1 MIVYKGGMPRPRKT
15 AYNAPITMQL
25 PVVSAPS
32 PDAPELSPTDRAEI
46 QRVLDLA
53 LGIGAVQLACGVGA
67 VDVTSSMRGVLE
79 AYGVRR
85 TQIDVTYDRITVSY
99 RAWVGA
105 DPLTAMHRVQ
115 SRSLDYSRL
124 QAVDRLVQRITAGQI
139 DRSSANTELDEVVRA
154 PHRYARWVSTV
165 ALAAMG
171 AGLAV
176 LLGGGAIVACA
187 AAAATAAID
196 RIGRVLNSHGVLLF
210 FQQIVGAAVATT
222 VTVLLTVFVDD
233 VNPSLVAAASIVVL
247 LSGMAV
253 VGAVQDL
260 LTGYYL
266 TGMARG
272 VEIALFSIGLLVGVT
287 IALRVALAFGVDVS
301 IAPEI
306 VAPGLLSVPVRV
318 VAGGVVAAAAA
329 LASYGP
335 MRGIVAASI
344 AGGGGS
350 AAFLML
356 SYAGFG
362 LVASSF
368 VAATLIGLGGAVL
381 SRHFQLPPL
390 IVAMAGII
398 PLVPGLTTY
407 RGFVAVVTGDVVGG
421 LSSLSAAFATALALG
436 AGVLCGQFFSDPV
449 RSRVGR
455 IHRRYISRGMAGP
468 RAR

>member
-1 MIVYKGGMPRPRKT
+1 
-15 AYNAPITMQL
+15 MQL
-25 PVVSAPS
+25 PVVTPS
-32 PDAPELSPTDRAEI
+32 PDAPELSPSNRAEI

-67 VDVTSSMRGVLE
+67 VDVTASMRGVLE

-85 TQIDVTYDRITVSY
+85 CQIDVTYDRITVSY

-124 QAVDRLVQRITAGQI
+124 QAADRLVQRITAGQI
-139 DRSSANTELDEVVRA
+139 DRSSANAELDELVRA
-154 PHRYARWVSTV
+154 PHRYPRWVATA
-165 ALAAMG
+165 ALSALG
-171 AGLAV
+171 AGVAV
-176 LLGGGAIVACA
+176 LLGGGALVACV

-196 RIGRVLNSHGVLLF
+196 RIGRVLNSRGVLLF

-222 VTVLLTVFVDD
+222 VTVLLTVLVDD

-247 LSGMAV
+247 LSGLAL
-253 VGAVQDL
+253 VGSVQDL

-266 TGMARG
+266 TGVARG

-287 IALRVALAFGVDVS
+287 IALRIALAFGVDVR
-301 IAPEI
+301 IAPEV

-335 MRGIVAASI
+335 LRGIVAAGI
-344 AGGGGS
+344 AGGAGS
-350 AAFLML
+350 GAFLML
-356 SYAGFG
+356 SYADFG

-381 SRHFQLPPL
+381 SRHFRLPPL
-390 IVAMAGII
+390 IVAMAGVI

-407 RGFVAVVTGDVVGG
+407 RGFVSVVTGDVVGG
-421 LSSLSAAFATALALG
+421 LSFLSAAFATALALG

-449 RSRVGR
+449 RNRLGR
-455 IHRRYISRGMAGP
+455 IHRRYFSRGMAGP
-468 RAR
+468 SERRDHDPQEPSR